1 MQLYKQEKKMM
12 RNFGIIIL
20 TIRIAM
26 KKLLNILDYVFIAL
40 LFAYFFLGGFKWTI
54 DYLMM

>member
-1 MQLYKQEKKMM
+1 
-12 RNFGIIIL
+12 
-20 TIRIAM
+20 M
-26 KKLLNILDYVFIAL
+26 KKFLDAFEYVIMGL

>member
-1 MQLYKQEKKMM
+1 MM

>member
-1 MQLYKQEKKMM
+1 MM
-12 RNFGIIIL
+12 KNSGIIIL
-20 TIRIAM
+20 TIGVIM
-26 KKLLNILDYVFIAL
+26 KKIVDVLEYVTIAL